1 MNDHNP
7 SRRVFLRTA
16 ALGVAAI
23 PLARFATHS
32 DKAQAQ
38 DDLPKAE
45 DGHALDY
52 VNNAS
57 DSNHEKYQSGQKCE
71 SCAFWAGEEADGWGK
86 CRHPEFSDVLV
97 NAQGWCNAYAPKG

>member
-16 ALGVAAI
+16 ALGIAAV
-23 PLARFATHS
+23 PLARFATYS
-32 DKAQAQ
+32 GNAQAQ
-38 DDLPKAE
+38 DLPKAE

-52 VNNAS
+52 VNDAS
-57 DSNHEKYQSGQKCE
+57 EADHEKYQSGQKCE

-86 CRHPEFSDVLV
+86 CRHPEFTDVLV
-97 NAQGWCNAYAPKG
+97 NAEGWCNTYAPRG

>member
-16 ALGVAAI
+16 ALGLAAV

-32 DKAQAQ
+32 NKAQAQ
-38 DDLPKAE
+38 DMSKAE

-52 VNNAS
+52 VNDAS
-57 DSNHEKYQSGQKCE
+57 DSAHEKYQSGQKCE
-71 SCAFWAGEEADGWGK
+71 SCVFWAGEEADGWGK
-86 CRHPEFSDVLV
+86 CRHPKFSDVLV
-97 NAQGWCNAYAPKG
+97 NAEGWCNTYAPRG

>member
-1 MNDHNP
+1 MSEHNP

-16 ALGVAAI
+16 ALGLAAV

-32 DKAQAQ
+32 NTARAQ
-38 DDLPKAE
+38 DLPKAE

-52 VNNAS
+52 VNKAS
-57 DSNHEKYQSGQKCE
+57 DTDHDKYKEGQNCE

-86 CRHPEFSDVLV
+86 CRHPEFTDVLV
-97 NAQGWCNAYAPKG
+97 NAEGWCNTYAPRS